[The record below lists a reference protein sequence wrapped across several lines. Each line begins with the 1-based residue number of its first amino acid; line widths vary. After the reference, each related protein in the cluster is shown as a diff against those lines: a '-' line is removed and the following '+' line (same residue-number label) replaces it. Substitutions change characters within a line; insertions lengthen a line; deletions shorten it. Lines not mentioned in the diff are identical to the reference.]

1 MTPERALEIARSGN
15 FSCIADMI
23 QFAAQEQAEADA
35 QVCDT
40 QRREAVTRERERL
53 AADPWWII
61 QTLIRELGQIKGA
74 DPMYASPIGRKIADA
89 LRRGGKP

>member
-1 MTPERALEIARSGN
+1 MTHERALEIARSGN

-40 QRREAVTRERERL
+40 QRLVLERAANRVNASLPGWSELREARNAVIHC
-53 AADPWWII
+53 AAK
-61 QTLIRELGQIKGA
+61 IREGA
-74 DPMYASPIGRKIADA
+74 SK
-89 LRRGGKP
+89 